1 MINNW
6 QLLKLMMQREL
17 MLNVRQLKMIFN
29 VALFFII
36 FMVIF
41 PLSMP
46 ADPQMTRKLAAGL
59 IWMASLFS
67 FMLAADRVFTA
78 DYEQGVIEQWLVSG
92 YSLPLIVF
100 AKLLFHWMLSLLPLL
115 LLMPFMGLLYSLSF
129 NEIIIFMAAL
139 FCGTA
144 PLIFIAALASVFA
157 LAARQGSHLA
167 PLILLPLTIPVI
179 IFGSGASSAAI
190 SGLPV
195 SGFLA
200 ILAAISLITVCL
212 LPFAIATVI
221 RISLAD

>member
-1 MINNW
+1 MH
-6 QLLKLMMQREL
+6 REL
-17 MLNVRQLKMIFN
+17 MLNLRQLKMVFN

-46 ADPQMTRKLAAGL
+46 SDPQLTRKLAPGL

-67 FMLAADRVFTA
+67 LMLAADRLFTA

-92 YSLPLIVF
+92 YSLPLLVF
-100 AKLLFHWMLSLLPLL
+100 AKIMFHWMLSLFPLL
-115 LLMPFMGLLYSLSF
+115 LLMPLMGLLYSLNV

-144 PLIFIAALASVFA
+144 PLIFIAALAAIFA
-157 LAARQGSHLA
+157 LAAGQGSHLA

-179 IFGSGASSAAI
+179 IFGSGASAAAL

-195 SGFLA
+195 SGYLA
-200 ILAAISLITVCL
+200 ILTAISLISVCL